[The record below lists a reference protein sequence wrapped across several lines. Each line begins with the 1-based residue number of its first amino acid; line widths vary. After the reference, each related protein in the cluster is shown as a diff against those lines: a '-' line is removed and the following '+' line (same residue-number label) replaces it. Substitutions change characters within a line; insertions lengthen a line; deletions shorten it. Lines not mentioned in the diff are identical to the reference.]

1 MKPLSKEAVALEE
14 QLKKQTGAYTLGDF
28 STITGMPTLETKY
41 ALVEMMG
48 RYKSQLTTTENG
60 DLIYDFGEDL
70 TRRDVQ
76 PFREKAMKFLQFF
89 WKGFKVF
96 YKFLIAVML
105 VVYFVV
111 FVLLVIALVVAMA
124 SGSKGNDSRGNG
136 GAGAV
141 LRIVGNIFE
150 SIFWMKTHHKRR
162 YKPWDK
168 WGYPYEHYEP
178 RRTHLPQKDYKTG
191 PNENPKNERLKE
203 KSFIASIYDFVFGPP
218 RIELDPLKNRQE
230 VASYL
235 RQSKGLIS
243 TSEVQAL
250 AGWTRGEA
258 SEFLTNCI
266 SDFDGD
272 ATLSQQGTIYGEFD
286 QLIRAK
292 KEDKELT
299 PIEFFWDEYEPE
311 YELTGNSTGKNAAI
325 VAMNAFNLALSGYVL
340 SGGLAALGLASTMTT
355 VFLGVLPLIYSV
367 VFFLIPAVRSFYIRR
382 MQRKQHI
389 QNIRKRLMKVV
400 FVKHKEKIS
409 LQELTDVANKLRKT
423 EEKLDAAT
431 VQATLEDFIVDLDGR
446 AEVDA
451 NGNVVYDF
459 SQLNRELTE
468 MEEIRDIKILD
479 ANIGDEMDLLGD

>member
-1 MKPLSKEAVALEE
+1 VKPLSKEAQALEE

-48 RYKSQLTTTENG
+48 RYKSQLSTTENG

-70 TRRDVQ
+70 QRRDMQ
-76 PFREKAMKFLQFF
+76 PFREKFMGFLQFA

-96 YKFLIAVML
+96 YKALIAVML

-124 SGSKGNDSRGNG
+124 SANKGDSRGRSSGG
-136 GAGAV
+136 GA
-141 LRIVGNIFE
+141 LRIVGSIFE
-150 SIFWMKTHHKRR
+150 SIFWMKTHNKRR

-178 RRTHLPQKDYKTG
+178 RRTHLPHKDYKTQ

-218 RIELDPLKNRQE
+218 RIELHPLKNRQE

-286 QLIRAK
+286 DLIRAK

-325 VAMNAFNLALSGYVL
+325 IAMNAFNLALSGYVL
-340 SGGLAALGLASTMTT
+340 SGGLAVLGLTSVMAT
-355 VFLGVLPLIYSV
+355 VFLGVLPMLYSL
-367 VFFLIPAVRSFYIRR
+367 VFFLVPAIRSFYVRR

-409 LQELTDVANKLRKT
+409 LIELTDVANKLRKT

-431 VQATLEDFIVDLDGR
+431 VQATLEDFIVDLDGH
-446 AEVDA
+446 AEVDE

-459 SQLNRELTE
+459 RQLNRELTE

-479 ANIGDEMDLLGD
+479 ANIGDELDLLGD